1 MNHRKNKINPLTSQ
15 VSEIR
20 VSYQPKVKAKDRVC
34 IRSSTDAFNLLKE
47 AGFKEETIEYREY
60 VKVILLNRANRVLG
74 IYPLAE
80 GGMDCCH
87 VDVRLVLEVALLT
100 HSSAFILAHN
110 HTGGELQPSPQDDV
124 LTEGVR
130 KAARLLNLTLHDHL
144 IVSKDGY
151 YSYADEGR
159 L

>member
-1 MNHRKNKINPLTSQ
+1 MNSTNTKINPMKAQ

-20 VSYQPKVKAKDRVC
+20 VTYLPKVKAKDRLC
-34 IRSSTDAFNLLKE
+34 ICNSRDAFNLLMKE
-47 AGFKEETIEYREY
+47 GFRKETLEYREY
-60 VKVILLNRANRVLG
+60 AKIILLNRANRVLG

-80 GGMDCCH
+80 GGMDTCI
-87 VDVRLVLEVALLT
+87 VDVRLILQAALLT

-110 HTGGELQPSPQDDV
+110 HTSGNLQPSPQDNA
-124 LTEGVR
+124 LTEEVK
-130 KAARLLNLTLHDHL
+130 KAARLLDLTLHDHL
-144 IVSKDGY
+144 IVSPDAY